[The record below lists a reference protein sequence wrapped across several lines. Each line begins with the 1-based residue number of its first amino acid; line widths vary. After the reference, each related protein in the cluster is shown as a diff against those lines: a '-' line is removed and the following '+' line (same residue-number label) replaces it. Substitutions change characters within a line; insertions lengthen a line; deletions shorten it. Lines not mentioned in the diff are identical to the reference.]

1 MSSLTLTTTHSQ
13 YDIAIEEWRASWREC
28 GATIHSSGLSP
39 TIEAL
44 HIKDNVL
51 AIGAGRASSIDALT
65 WFSHCS
71 NIKVVEYSSRSS
83 DGDTNENR
91 ATYLLPSDIRLITNM
106 WPSMAHFAS
115 DAVFAHGLSRGE
127 DSQMTMVDLPLII
140 RCLPVEVDSIRM
152 ILLLPIDWNAVVFG
166 AED

>member
-1 MSSLTLTTTHSQ
+1 
-13 YDIAIEEWRASWREC
+13 
-28 GATIHSSGLSP
+28 
-39 TIEAL
+39 
-44 HIKDNVL
+44 
-51 AIGAGRASSIDALT
+51 
-65 WFSHCS
+65 
-71 NIKVVEYSSRSS
+71 
-83 DGDTNENR
+83 
-91 ATYLLPSDIRLITNM
+91 
-106 WPSMAHFAS
+106 MAHFAS